1 MEYSLLEE
9 EYEIEILWQKVTFQS
24 PTIRN
29 FLVVEKK
36 LKTSNLIEIVEAL
49 DILLPWNDFNEA
61 QKLIHSADI
70 IKKVFDKVFPNTK
83 LTKSNDE
90 WFFPSIIEYLCP
102 NADRQIE
109 YMKNTTMNQM
119 LTQSAAKERNMNL
132 QNGKPH
138 KNKSILYRQL
148 DNSYIESA
156 KDRIRLKFNS
166 IKNEQ

>member
-1 MEYSLLEE
+1 
-9 EYEIEILWQKVTFQS
+9 
-24 PTIRN
+24 
-29 FLVVEKK
+29 
-36 LKTSNLIEIVEAL
+36 
-49 DILLPWNDFNEA
+49 
-61 QKLIHSADI
+61 
-70 IKKVFDKVFPNTK
+70 
-83 LTKSNDE
+83 
-90 WFFPSIIEYLCP
+90 
-102 NADRQIE
+102 
-109 YMKNTTMNQM
+109 MKNTTMNQM

>member
-9 EYEIEILWQKVTFQS
+9 QYEIEIVWKKITFQS

-29 FLVVEKK
+29 FLKVEKM
-36 LKTSNLIEIVEAL
+36 LKTSNLMQVIEAI
-49 DILLPWNDFNEA
+49 DILLPWAELSEA
-61 QKLIHSADI
+61 QKLVHSVDI

-83 LTKSNDE
+83 WVKSNDE
-90 WFFPSIIEYLCP
+90 WFFPSIIDYLCP

-132 QNGKPH
+132 QNGKPY

>member
-1 MEYSLLEE
+1 MQYSLLED
-9 EYEIEILWQKVTFQS
+9 EYEIEILGKKISFLS

-36 LKTSNLIEIVEAL
+36 LKTGDIMEIVEAI
-49 DILLPWNDFNEA
+49 DILIPNNEFWEA
-61 QKLIHSADI
+61 EKLIHSADI
-70 IKKVFDKVFPNTK
+70 IKKVFDKVFPNWK
-83 LTKSNDE
+83 SAKSNEE
-90 WFFPSIIEYLCP
+90 WFFPSIIEFLCP

-119 LTQSAAKERNMNL
+119 LTQSAAKEWNMNI
-132 QNGKPH
+132 QNWKPH

-148 DNSYIESA
+148 DESYIENA

-166 IKNEQ
+166 LTNAK